1 MTGECGL
8 ILKHWEETV
17 ECVAH
22 SPADPLGSKGWVVIA
37 VLLCFKGP
45 DESCPIG

>member
-1 MTGECGL
+1 MTAERGI

-17 ECVAH
+17 ERVTH

-37 VLLCFKGP
+37 VLYVSRVLM
-45 DESCPIG
+45 SLVQ

>member
-1 MTGECGL
+1 MTAECGVV
-8 ILKHWEETV
+8 LKHWEETV

-37 VLLCFKGP
+37 VLYVSRVLM
-45 DESCPIG
+45 SLVR